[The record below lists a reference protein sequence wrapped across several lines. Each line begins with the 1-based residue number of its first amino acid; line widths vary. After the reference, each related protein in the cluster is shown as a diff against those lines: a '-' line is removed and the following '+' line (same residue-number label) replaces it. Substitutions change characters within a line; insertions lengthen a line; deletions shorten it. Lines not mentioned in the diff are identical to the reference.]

1 MREKNKNRKYTD
13 ACGPLHCRSWR
24 SPSSS
29 IRPKNTCYFPNNIF
43 KKGQKRDENEEKVG
57 KIHGCLRSA
66 GAVRESPS
74 SPLIQFS
81 SHIQH
86 CSYLSH
92 QPGWKQMQF
101 AEKIPQKMPKK
112 DKKKKRCGVSFRDC
126 FQLITQ
132 PSPLPGCPPLF
143 TINRVEK

>member
-1 MREKNKNRKYTD
+1 M
-13 ACGPLHCRSWR
+13 LVVHCIVADGGALQPQSNVI
-24 SPSSS
+24 SQSS
-29 IRPKNTCYFPNNIF
+29 F

-57 KIHGCLRSA
+57 KIHGCLWSA

-92 QPGWKQMQF
+92 QPG
-101 AEKIPQKMPKK
+101 
-112 DKKKKRCGVSFRDC
+112 
-126 FQLITQ
+126 
-132 PSPLPGCPPLF
+132 
-143 TINRVEK
+143 

>member
-1 MREKNKNRKYTD
+1 MFTTIDEDLLKDKSKLREKNKNRKYTM
-13 ACGPLHCRSWR
+13 LVVHCIVAVEGALQPQSNVISQTRL
-24 SPSSS
+24 
-29 IRPKNTCYFPNNIF
+29 
-43 KKGQKRDENEEKVG
+43 KKWAKRDENEEKVG

-92 QPGWKQMQF
+92 QPG
-101 AEKIPQKMPKK
+101 
-112 DKKKKRCGVSFRDC
+112 
-126 FQLITQ
+126 
-132 PSPLPGCPPLF
+132 
-143 TINRVEK
+143 